1 MHLSCIQQNLI
12 NLEKIGIAI
21 FIKVQYDVF
30 LPTLWIFHPCGW
42 KLNIHGN
49 VGDNANINVGHDFDD
64 DGGDDV
70 NELLWEIIYDN
81 TF

>member
-1 MHLSCIQQNLI
+1 V
-12 NLEKIGIAI
+12 KIEHSWMN
-21 FIKVQYDVF
+21 F
-30 LPTLWIFHPCGW
+30 
-42 KLNIHGN
+42 IHGN

-70 NELLWEIIYDN
+70 NELLWKIIYDN

>member
-1 MHLSCIQQNLI
+1 MNFSSMWM
-12 NLEKIGIAI
+12 KIEHSWMN
-21 FIKVQYDVF
+21 F
-30 LPTLWIFHPCGW
+30 
-42 KLNIHGN
+42 IHGN